1 MRVLVT
7 GGAGYV
13 GTSVIEHLVRHGHEA
28 VCLDPR
34 GGEVPGLIPRLDEAP
49 GRLEV
54 VAGSVLDARM
64 VRALG
69 RSCDGVIHL
78 AALVGAPACEKD
90 PDAAWTINV
99 EGTRTLLDA
108 LPEGMPLVVA
118 STCSV
123 YGQVPLGICTERA
136 PTQPLTVYGETKV
149 ESERLVMDWGGTA
162 LRFVTLYG
170 DSPRFR
176 WDLLLHTF
184 LQLANTS
191 GRLELFDPDAYRPLL
206 HVRDAARSLVFA
218 LERFPQLAGAIFN
231 VGSSALTLTKRELAE
246 CVAKL
251 TPFDIRI
258 ESTRFDPDRRDYKV
272 SFDLIEAQGYQAEV
286 DFESELPRLLAYV
299 KSNLQREATL

>member
-13 GTSVIEHLVRHGHEA
+13 GTSVIEHLINEGHEA

-34 GGEVPGLIPRLDEAP
+34 GDDVSELVTIPEGLADRLEISTGSVRDEAH
-49 GRLEV
+49 
-54 VAGSVLDARM
+54 
-64 VRALG
+64 VRALARG
-69 RSCDGVIHL
+69 CDGVIHL
-78 AALVGAPACEKD
+78 AALVGAPACAEA
-90 PDAAWTINV
+90 PEVAWEINV
-99 EGTRTLLDA
+99 EGTRTLLAA
-108 LPEGMPLVVA
+108 LPTGLPLVVA

-123 YGQVPLGICTERA
+123 YGQVPLGVCTERA

-149 ESERLVMDWGGTA
+149 MSERLVIDWGGTV

-176 WDLLLHTF
+176 WDLLVHTF
-184 LQLANTS
+184 LRLASTS
-191 GRLELFDPDAYRPLL
+191 GQLELFDPDAYRPLL
-206 HVRDAARSLVFA
+206 HVRDAARSLVFG
-218 LERFPQLAGAIFN
+218 LERFPRLAGSIFN
-231 VGSSALTLTKRELAE
+231 VGSSASVLTKRELAE

-258 ESTRFDPDRRDYKV
+258 ESTRSDPDRRDYKV
-272 SFDLIEAQGYQAEV
+272 SFDLIEANGYRANI

-299 KSNLQREATL
+299 KSSVQKDARP